1 MSVRVLKLKLRT
13 VNRGKF
19 ARLTA
24 MQREYAACAQ
34 FHLEG
39 IERLQTTNA
48 TALHRELYVP
58 AKERFTLPV
67 VNLQRA
73 RDKAIE
79 TFRSYLARK
88 AKGKR
93 ANVPQFGP
101 GLPLGVGQRALAIV
115 GRTLRLS
122 TEKARDYLWLP
133 IEVDDRHAPFVD
145 AVAAGT
151 LKYGAS
157 ELHRRGKDW
166 YLHLTVYEDV
176 PNTVESGV
184 VLGLDLGVA
193 NTAVMSG
200 PGLVRFWS
208 GQAVRHTR
216 NRYSARRR
224 SLQKAKLMGEVRR
237 SKGKES
243 RWMRNLNHQ
252 ISCQILGEVAQQ
264 GAALAIE
271 KLLGIR
277 DRVKLTRKVN
287 RMVHNWAFGE
297 LIALLH
303 QKAPRYG
310 VRIVEVDPR
319 HTSQG
324 CSKCGHTEKGNRL
337 RQDRFKC
344 KACGYAVH
352 ADLNAARNIAN
363 RGALMLGYTSSVT
376 GALTVPGGVKSTS
389 VSREFGDG
397 QAMGV
402 EAEGS
407 SDQLKQSQVA
417 TSLSSW

>member
-1 MSVRVLKLKLRT
+1 MGVRVLKLKLRT
-13 VNRGKF
+13 VNRGK
-19 ARLTA
+19 ASRLTA

-39 IERLQTTNA
+39 IQRLGTTNA
-48 TALHRELYVP
+48 TALHRELYGL
-58 AKERFTLPV
+58 AKERFSLPV
-67 VNLQRA
+67 VNLQRS

-79 TFRSYLARK
+79 TYRSYLARK

-93 ANVPQFGP
+93 ANVPVFGP
-101 GLPLGVGQRALAIV
+101 RLPMGVGQRALSIV

-122 TEKARDYLWLP
+122 TEKAREYLWLP
-133 IEVDDRHAPFVD
+133 LVVDDRHAPFVD

-157 ELHRRGKDW
+157 ELHQRGGDW

-176 PNTVESGV
+176 PNTVENGV
-184 VLGLDLGVA
+184 VFGLDLGIA

-200 PGLVRFWS
+200 PQVVKFWS
-208 GQAVRHTR
+208 GQAVRHVR
-216 NRYSARRR
+216 NRFSKRRQ
-224 SLQKAKLMGEVRR
+224 SLQAQKLKGEVKR

-252 ISCQILGEVAQQ
+252 LSVQILREVASH
-264 GAALAIE
+264 GGALAIE

-310 VRIVEVDPR
+310 VKIVEVDPR

-337 RQDRFKC
+337 RQDHFKC

-363 RGALMLGYTSSVT
+363 RGALMLGYTSSIT
-376 GALTVPGGVKSTS
+376 GGLTLPNGDSTVS
-389 VSREFGDG
+389 VSRTFGDG
-397 QAMGV
+397 QTSGV

-407 SDQLKQSQVA
+407 QDQLRQSHGV
-417 TSLSSW
+417 TSLSS

>member
-13 VNRGKF
+13 VNRGKSD
-19 ARLTA
+19 RLTA

-48 TALHRELYVP
+48 TALHRELYLP
-58 AKERFTLPV
+58 AKERFSLPV
-67 VNLQRA
+67 VNLQRS

-93 ANVPQFGP
+93 ASVPRFGP
-101 GLPLGVGQRALAIV
+101 GLPMGVGQRALAIV

-122 TEKARDYLWLP
+122 TEKAREYLWLP
-133 IEVDDRHAPFVD
+133 LVVDERHAPWVD

-176 PNTVESGV
+176 PNTVENGV
-184 VLGLDLGVA
+184 VYGLDLGVA
-193 NTAVMSG
+193 NTAVMSS
-200 PGLVRFWS
+200 PDLVKFWS

-216 NRYSARRR
+216 NRYQARRK
-224 SLQKAKLMGEVRR
+224 SLQEVKLTGEVRR

-252 ISCQILGEVAQQ
+252 ISCQILSEVAKN
-264 GAALAIE
+264 GGALAIE

-287 RMVHNWAFGE
+287 RMIHNWAFGE

-310 VRIVEVDPR
+310 VKIVEVDPR

-363 RGALMLGYTSSVT
+363 RGALMLGYTSGIT
-376 GALTVPGGVKSTS
+376 GGLTLPGGGNTVP

-397 QAMGV
+397 QASDV
-402 EAEGS
+402 EAEGPS
-407 SDQLKQSQVA
+407 GQLMQSHDV
-417 TSLSSW
+417 TSLSS

>member
-13 VNRGKF
+13 VNRGK
-19 ARLTA
+19 ASRLAA

-39 IERLQTTNA
+39 IQRFQTTNA
-48 TALHRELYVP
+48 TALHRELYIP
-58 AKERFTLPV
+58 AKERFVLPV

-79 TFRSYLARK
+79 TFRSHLARK

-93 ANVPQFGP
+93 ATVPQFGP
-101 GLPLGVGQRALAIV
+101 GLPMGIGQRALSIV

-122 TEKARDYLWLP
+122 TEKSREYLWLP
-133 IEVDDRHAPFVD
+133 LEVDDRHAPFVD

-176 PNTVESGV
+176 PHTVESGV
-184 VLGLDLGVA
+184 VFGLDLGVA

-200 PGLVRFWS
+200 PGLVKFWS
-208 GQAVRHTR
+208 GRAVRHTR
-216 NRYSARRR
+216 NRHAARRKA
-224 SLQKAKLMGEVRR
+224 LQEKKLMGEVRR
-237 SKGKES
+237 SRGKES

-252 ISCQILGEVAQQ
+252 LSCQILREVARH
-264 GAALAIE
+264 GGALAIE

-324 CSKCGHTEKGNRL
+324 CSRCGHTGKGNRL

-344 KACGYAVH
+344 RACGYEVH

-363 RGALMLGYTSSVT
+363 RGARMLGYTSGIT
-376 GALTVPGGVKSTS
+376 GSLTLPGSGDTAP
-389 VSREFGDG
+389 VSRGFGDG
-397 QAMGV
+397 QASDV
-402 EAEGS
+402 EAKAPSGE
-407 SDQLKQSQVA
+407 LMQSHDA
-417 TSLSSW
+417 TSLSS